1 MIKPIVEGHGEVPA
15 LPVLL
20 RRIAGERFGIW
31 NPPLL
36 TPGRYPASQLL
47 RCEDSVWVPG
57 PGLIKA
63 AGHARNEG
71 ATALLVLI
79 DADAAD
85 FCAKSASESIRPAM
99 VGATGFDA
107 ASIVFAVR
115 EYEAWL
121 LASAETLQD
130 GALIYPDDPEQ
141 PRDAKGA
148 LETHLGLPFPYNA
161 RTEQPAFSAKINLS
175 LCHKRSRSFRK
186 LTKDFKEL
194 LTACGMN
201 PVESEM

>member
-15 LPVLL
+15 LPILL
-20 RRIAGERFGIW
+20 RKIAGERFGIW

-47 RCEDSVWVPG
+47 RCEDNVWVPG

-71 ATALLVLI
+71 ATALLVLL
-79 DADAAD
+79 DADD
-85 FCAKSASESIRPAM
+85 FCANSASASVRPALAD
-99 VGATGFDA
+99 ATGFDLA
-107 ASIVFAVR
+107 HIVFAVR

-130 GALIYPDDPEQ
+130 RALAYPHDPEQ

-148 LETHLGLPFPYNA
+148 LERHLGLLFPYNA
-161 RTEQPAFSAKINLS
+161 RTEQPAFSAKINVM
-175 LCHKRSRSFRK
+175 LCHERSRSFRK

-194 LTACGMN
+194 LAACGMN
-201 PVESEM
+201 PIEDRTS

>member
-15 LPVLL
+15 LPILL
-20 RRIAGERFGIW
+20 RKIAGERFGIW

-47 RCEDSVWVPG
+47 RCEDNVWFPG
-57 PGLIKA
+57 PALIKA

-71 ATALLVLI
+71 ATALLVLL
-79 DADAAD
+79 DADD
-85 FCAKSASESIRPAM
+85 FCVKTASELVSPSLA
-99 VGATGFDA
+99 GATGFDA
-107 ASIVFAVR
+107 TRIVFAVR

-130 GALIYPDDPEQ
+130 GALAYPNDPEQ
-141 PRDAKGA
+141 LRDAKGA
-148 LETHLGLPFPYNA
+148 LERHLGLPFPYNA

-175 LCHKRSRSFRK
+175 LCHERSRSFRK

-194 LTACGMN
+194 LAACGMN
-201 PVESEM
+201 PVESET

>member
-15 LPVLL
+15 LPILL

-47 RCEDSVWVPG
+47 RCEENVWVPG

-71 ATALLVLI
+71 ATALLVLL
-79 DADAAD
+79 DADD
-85 FCAKSASESIRPAM
+85 FCVKTASESVRSALA
-99 VGATGFDA
+99 GATGFDA
-107 ASIVFAVR
+107 SRIVFAVR

-121 LASAETLQD
+121 LASAETLQE
-130 GALIYPDDPEQ
+130 GTLVYSSDPEQ

-148 LETHLGLPFPYNA
+148 LERHLGLAFPYNA
-161 RTEQPAFSAKINLS
+161 RTEQPAFSAKINLL
-175 LCHKRSRSFRK
+175 LCHERSRSFRK

>member
-15 LPVLL
+15 LPILL

-31 NPPLL
+31 KPFLL
-36 TPGRYPASQLL
+36 TSGRYPASQLL
-47 RCEDSVWVPG
+47 RCEDNVWVPG

-71 ATALLVLI
+71 ATALLVLL
-79 DADAAD
+79 DADD
-85 FCAKSASESIRPAM
+85 FCAKTTSESVRPALA
-99 VGATGFDA
+99 GATGFEA
-107 ASIVFAVR
+107 ARIVFAVR

-130 GALIYPDDPEQ
+130 GALVYPNDPEQ

-148 LETHLGLPFPYNA
+148 LERHLGLPFPYNA

-186 LTKDFKEL
+186 LTKDFEEL
-194 LTACGMN
+194 LAACGMN

>member
-36 TPGRYPASQLL
+36 TPERYPASQLL
-47 RCEDSVWVPG
+47 ACEDNVWVPG

-71 ATALLVLI
+71 ATALLVLL
-79 DADAAD
+79 DADD
-85 FCAKSASESIRPAM
+85 FCVRTVSESVRPALA
-99 VGATGFDA
+99 GITGFNVGR
-107 ASIVFAVR
+107 IVFAVR

-121 LASAETLQD
+121 LASAETLHD
-130 GALIYPDDPEQ
+130 GALVYPDDPEK

-148 LETHLGLPFPYNA
+148 LERHLGLPLPYNA

-175 LCHKRSRSFRK
+175 LCHERSRSFWK

>member
-15 LPVLL
+15 LPLLL

-36 TPGRYPASQLL
+36 HPGRYAASQLL
-47 RCEDSVWVPG
+47 RREKSVWVPG
-57 PGLIKA
+57 PGLVKA

-71 ATALLVLI
+71 ATALLVLL
-79 DADAAD
+79 DADD
-85 FCAKSASESIRPAM
+85 LCVKSASKSINPALAD
-99 VGATGFDA
+99 VTGFEA
-107 ASIVFAVR
+107 SSIVFAVR

-130 GALIYPDDPEQ
+130 GALIYPDDSER

-148 LETHLGLPFPYNA
+148 LERHLGLAFPYNEK
-161 RTEQPAFSAKINLS
+161 TDQPAFSAKMNLS
-175 LCHKRSRSFRK
+175 LCHERSRSFRK
-186 LTKDFKEL
+186 LAKEFKAL
-194 LTACGMN
+194 LTACGLN
-201 PVESEM
+201 PVEDETSS

>member
-1 MIKPIVEGHGEVPA
+1 MIKPIVEGHGEMQA

-20 RRIAGERFGIW
+20 RKIAGERFGIW

-47 RCEDSVWVPG
+47 RCEESVWVPG

-71 ATALLVLI
+71 ATALLVLL
-79 DADAAD
+79 DADD
-85 FCAKSASESIRPAM
+85 FCVKTASEAVGPALA
-99 VGATGFDA
+99 GATGFDA
-107 ASIVFAVR
+107 ARIVFAVR

-130 GALIYPDDPEQ
+130 GALVYPNDPEQ

-148 LETHLGLPFPYNA
+148 LERHLGLPFPYNA

-175 LCHKRSRSFRK
+175 LCHERSRSFRQ

-194 LTACGMN
+194 LTACGMT
-201 PVESEM
+201 PVESEMS

>member
-1 MIKPIVEGHGEVPA
+1 MIKPIVEGHGEMSA

-20 RRIAGERFGIW
+20 RKIAGERFGIW

-36 TPGRYPASQLL
+36 TPGRYHASQLI
-47 RCEDSVWVPG
+47 RCEDNVWVPG

-63 AGHARNEG
+63 AGHAKNEG
-71 ATALLVLI
+71 ATALLVLL
-79 DADAAD
+79 DADTD
-85 FCAKSASESIRPAM
+85 GLCVKTASESVRPALA
-99 VGATGFDA
+99 GATGFEA
-107 ASIVFAVR
+107 ARIVFAVR

-130 GALIYPDDPEQ
+130 GALVYPDDPER

-148 LETHLGLPFPYNA
+148 LERHLGLAFPYNA

-175 LCHKRSRSFRK
+175 LCHERSRSFRK
-186 LTKDFKEL
+186 LTKDFKDL

-201 PVESEM
+201 PVES

>member
-1 MIKPIVEGHGEVPA
+1 MIKPILEGHGEVPA
-15 LPVLL
+15 LPILL

-36 TPGRYPASQLL
+36 PPGHYPAGQLL
-47 RCEDSVWVPG
+47 RCENDVWVPG

-63 AGHARNEG
+63 AGHARNED
-71 ATALLVLI
+71 ATALLVLL
-79 DADAAD
+79 DADD
-85 FCAKSASESIRPAM
+85 FCVKSTSETVSPALA
-99 VGATGFDA
+99 VTTGFDTA
-107 ASIVFAVR
+107 RIVFAVR

-130 GALIYPDDPEQ
+130 RTLVYPNDPEQ

-148 LETHLGLPFPYNA
+148 LERHLGLPFPYNA
-161 RTEQPAFSAKINLS
+161 RTEQPAFSARINLS
-175 LCHKRSRSFRK
+175 LCHKQSRSFRK

-194 LTACGMN
+194 LAACGMN